1 MSYHN
6 GSVWPHDNAM
16 ITAGFARYGLRDH
29 VQPIFEGLLDA
40 AMQMDQHRL
49 PELFCGFRRRPG
61 RAPIL
66 YPVACAPQAW
76 ASGAMLHIL
85 SALLG
90 LKIDAA
96 SRTITLRSPRLPAS
110 VGTVSVRDMRVGGGL
125 ADFVLRNTNGTVTAD
140 VTNSRGGAKVIL
152 A

>member
-16 ITAGFARYGLRDH
+16 ITAGFARYGLRDNIP
-29 VQPIFEGLLDA
+29 PIFDGLLDA
-40 AMQMDQHRL
+40 ALQMDQRRL
-49 PELFCGFRRRPG
+49 PELFCGFRRRAG

-76 ASGAMLHIL
+76 ASGAMLHML

-90 LKIDAA
+90 LKVDAA
-96 SRTITLRSPRLPAS
+96 SRTITLNSPRLPES
-110 VGTVSVRDMRVGGGL
+110 VGKVTIRDLRVGGGA
-125 ADFVLRNTNGTVTAD
+125 ADFVLTNNGGTVIAN
-140 VTNSRGGAKVIL
+140 VTNSRGGAKVIMT
-152 A
+152 